1 MSVLLCLICLLV
13 LMYLSLTA
21 LKRTLAPVLT
31 QQLAVLLLLLQQ
43 RAAVQQ
49 HWGCMQQ
56 AAALSLQLV
65 VAKQGKGKSATG
77 PKLPERNEQ
86 GFCLACGVLHRW
98 ESGCSLAS
106 VTVREQRT

>member
-1 MSVLLCLICLLV
+1 
-13 LMYLSLTA
+13 MYLSLTA

-65 VAKQGKGKSATG
+65 AKQGKGKSATG
-77 PKLPERNEQ
+77 PKLPDCNEQ